1 MQCQCCDY
9 VSPDMDDILET
20 AGDSV
25 DGDVDARHDCC
36 FVYVCAGAVVIVVL
50 SVLSR
55 VSKVCVVVLVPN
67 RLHVLIA
74 VFNACTSPGND
85 GTRGCSRSGE
95 GLTLAKERAT

>member
-1 MQCQCCDY
+1 MWDH
-9 VSPDMDDILET
+9 ILET

-36 FVYVCAGAVVIVVL
+36 FVYVCAGAVVVVVL

-55 VSKVCVVVLVPN
+55 VSKVCVVVLVPG

-74 VFNACTSPGND
+74 VFNACTSPG
-85 GTRGCSRSGE
+85 G
-95 GLTLAKERAT
+95 RARQQETTARVAAVVRMWALH